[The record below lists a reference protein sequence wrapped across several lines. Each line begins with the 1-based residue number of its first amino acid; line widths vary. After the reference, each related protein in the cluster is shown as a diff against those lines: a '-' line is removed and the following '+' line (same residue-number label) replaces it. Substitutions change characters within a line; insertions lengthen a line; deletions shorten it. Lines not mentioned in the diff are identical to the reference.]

1 LLLPT
6 EFYEKINDMKII
18 DKIYINGQFV
28 TPHGSEISD
37 LINPTVNQVIG
48 HVTLGDEVDTRMA
61 IAAAKA
67 AFVKFSKTTIEE
79 RIGYL
84 QRLHDAVIKRVPEL
98 KDATIEEYGATVQ
111 RAAWSNQLAAEIFL
125 QFIGVLKDYSFE
137 RTMGKSVVR
146 YEPLGVAAILTAW
159 NSNSGS
165 ICIKL
170 AAAIAAGCTTVIKP
184 SEFSAIQSQILTEC
198 FHEANL
204 PAGVINVV
212 NGRGDIAGI
221 ELARNPDVAMI
232 AFTGSTVVGKI
243 IAREAVNTVKRVALE
258 LSGKAPNVVLDDAD
272 LTKAIPMAVTACFMN
287 NGQACIAGTRLLV
300 PENRLDDV
308 KKIVKATISG
318 LKVGDP
324 ANEETSI
331 GPLASQKQYDRVQG
345 YIKSA
350 EQEGAELLI
359 GGEGHPEGL
368 SEGFFVKPTAFAG
381 VTGNMRIAKEEVF
394 GPVLSIMTYKTE
406 EEAIEMAN
414 DTIYGLLA
422 YVSSGSQERA
432 RKVAAQIN
440 AGRVLINTLN
450 HDPLAPF
457 GGFKQ
462 SGIGREGGVLGLEEY
477 LEPKAIIE

>member
-1 LLLPT
+1 
-6 EFYEKINDMKII
+6 MKII

-48 HVTLGDEVDTRMA
+48 HVTLGDEVDTRLA
-61 IAAAKA
+61 VAAAKA

-84 QRLHDAVIKRVPEL
+84 QRLHDAVTKRVPEL

-137 RTMGKSVVR
+137 RTMGKSIVR

-170 AAAIAAGCTTVIKP
+170 AAAIAAGCTTVVKP

-198 FHEANL
+198 FHEASL

-212 NGRGDIAGI
+212 NGRGDVAGI
-221 ELARNPDVAMI
+221 ELARNPDVALI

-243 IAREAVNTVKRVALE
+243 IAREAVDTVKRVALE
-258 LSGKAPNVVLDDAD
+258 LSGKAPNVILDDAD
-272 LTKAIPMAVTACFMN
+272 LNKAIPMAVTACFMN

-300 PENRLDDV
+300 PENRLDEV
-308 KKIVKATISG
+308 KNIVKATISV

-345 YIKSA
+345 YIRSA

-368 SEGFFVKPTAFAG
+368 NEGFFVKPTAFAG

-406 EEAIEMAN
+406 EEAIEIAN
-414 DTIYGLLA
+414 DTVYGLLA

-462 SGIGREGGVLGLEEY
+462 SGIGREGGILGLEEY

>member
-1 LLLPT
+1 
-6 EFYEKINDMKII
+6 MKII
-18 DKIYINGQFV
+18 DKIYINGEFV
-28 TPHGSEISD
+28 TPHGTEVSD
-37 LINPTVNQVIG
+37 LINPSVNQVIG
-48 HVTLGDEVDTRMA
+48 HVTLGDEIDTRMA

-67 AFVKFSKTTIEE
+67 AFGQFSKSGIEE
-79 RIGYL
+79 RIGHL
-84 QRLHDAVIKRVPEL
+84 QRLHDAILKRVPEL
-98 KDATIEEYGATVQ
+98 KDATIQEYGATVQ

-137 RTMGKSVVR
+137 RTMGRSVVR
-146 YEPLGVAAILTAW
+146 FEPLGVAAILTAW

-184 SEFSAIQSQILTEC
+184 SELSAIQSQILTEC

-212 NGRGDIAGI
+212 NGRGDIVGT
-221 ELARNPDVAMI
+221 ELARNPDVAMV

-243 IAREAVNTVKRVALE
+243 IAREAIDTMKRVTLE
-258 LSGKAPNVVLDDAD
+258 LSGKAPNVILDDAD

-300 PENRLDDV
+300 PENRLEDV
-308 KKIVKATISG
+308 KKIVRDTISG
-318 LKVGDP
+318 LKVGNP
-324 ANEETSI
+324 ENEETSI
-331 GPLASQKQYDRVQG
+331 GPLANQRQYDRVQG

-350 EQEGAELLI
+350 EDEGAELLI
-359 GGEGHPEGL
+359 GGEGHPDGL
-368 SEGFFVKPTAFAG
+368 NEGFFVKPTAFAG
-381 VTGNMRIAKEEVF
+381 VTKNMRIAREEVF

-406 EEAIEMAN
+406 QEAIEMAN

-422 YVSSGSQERA
+422 YVSSSDQERA
-432 RKVAAQIN
+432 RRVASQIN
-440 AGRVLINTLN
+440 AGRVLINTLT
-450 HDPLAPF
+450 HEPLAPF

>member
-1 LLLPT
+1 
-6 EFYEKINDMKII
+6 MRII
-18 DKIYINGQFV
+18 DKIYMNGQYV
-28 TPHGSEISD
+28 TPHGLEISD
-37 LINPTVNQVIG
+37 LINPTINQVIG
-48 HVTLGDEVDTRMA
+48 HVTLGDGVDTRMA
-61 IAAAKA
+61 IEAAKA
-67 AFVKFSKTTIEE
+67 AFVNFSKTTIEE

-125 QFIGVLKDYSFE
+125 QFIGVLKSYSFE
-137 RTMGKSVVR
+137 RTIGKSVVR

-212 NGRGDIAGI
+212 NGRGDIVGI

-243 IAREAVNTVKRVALE
+243 IAREAINTVKRVTLE
-258 LSGKAPNVVLDDAD
+258 LSGKAPNVILDDAD

-308 KKIVKATISG
+308 KKIVKATISE

-324 ANEETSI
+324 ANEETNI
-331 GPLASQKQYDRVQG
+331 GPLANQKQYDRVQS

-350 EQEGAELLI
+350 EKEGAELLI
-359 GGEGHPEGL
+359 GGEGRPKGL

-462 SGIGREGGVLGLEEY
+462 SGVGREGGVLGLEEY

>member
-1 LLLPT
+1 
-6 EFYEKINDMKII
+6 MKTI
-18 DKIYINGQFV
+18 DKIYINGAFV
-28 TPHGSEISD
+28 TPHGSEVFD

-48 HVTLGDEVDTRMA
+48 HVILGDETDIRMA
-61 IAAAKA
+61 IAAAKT
-67 AFVKFSKTTIEE
+67 AFVQFSNSSIDE
-79 RIGYL
+79 RIAYL
-84 QRLHDAVIKRVPEL
+84 QHLHDAILKRVPEL
-98 KDATIEEYGATVQ
+98 KEATIQEYGATVQ

-125 QFIGVLKDYSFE
+125 QFIEVLKGYSFE
-137 RTMGKSVVR
+137 RSMGKSVVR

-170 AAAIAAGCTTVIKP
+170 AAAISAGCTTVIKP
-184 SEFSAIQSQILTEC
+184 SEMSAIQSQILTEA

-212 NGRGDIAGI
+212 NGRGDITGT

-243 IAREAVNTVKRVALE
+243 IAREAVDTVKRVALE

-272 LTKAIPMAVTACFMN
+272 LNKAIPMAVNACFMN
-287 NGQACIAGTRLLV
+287 NGQACIAGSRLLV
-300 PENRLDDV
+300 PESRLEDV

-318 LKVGDP
+318 LRVGDP
-324 ANEETSI
+324 ENEETSI

-345 YIKSA
+345 YIRSA
-350 EQEGAELLI
+350 EEEGAELLI
-359 GGEGHPEGL
+359 GGEGHPDGL
-368 SEGFFVKPTAFAG
+368 NQGFFVKPTAFAG
-381 VTGNMRIAKEEVF
+381 VTRNMRIAKEEVF

-406 EEAIEMAN
+406 AEAIEMAN

-422 YVSSGSQERA
+422 YVSSSDLQRA
-432 RKVAAQIN
+432 RRVAAQIN

-462 SGIGREGGVLGLEEY
+462 SGVGREGGVLGLEEY

>member
-1 LLLPT
+1 
-6 EFYEKINDMKII
+6 MRII
-18 DKIYINGQFV
+18 DKIYVNGEFV
-28 TPHGSEISD
+28 TPHGTEVSD
-37 LINPTVNQVIG
+37 LINPSVNQVIG
-48 HVTLGDEVDTRMA
+48 HVTLGDETDTRMA

-67 AFVKFSKTTIEE
+67 AFGQFSKSSIEE
-79 RIGYL
+79 RIGHL
-84 QRLHDAVIKRVPEL
+84 QRLHDAILERVPEL
-98 KDATIEEYGATVQ
+98 KDATIQEYGATVQ

-146 YEPLGVAAILTAW
+146 FEPLGVAAILTAW

-184 SEFSAIQSQILTEC
+184 SELSAIQSQILTAC

-212 NGRGDIAGI
+212 NGRGDVVGT
-221 ELARNPDVAMI
+221 ELARNPDVSMI

-243 IAREAVNTVKRVALE
+243 IAREAIDTMKRVTLE

-272 LTKAIPMAVTACFMN
+272 LNKAIPMAVTACFMN
-287 NGQACIAGTRLLV
+287 NGQACIAGARLLV
-300 PENRLDDV
+300 PENRLEDV
-308 KKIVKATISG
+308 KKIVRDTISG
-318 LKVGDP
+318 LKVGNP
-324 ANEETSI
+324 ENEETSI
-331 GPLASQKQYDRVQG
+331 GPLANKKQYDRVQG
-345 YIKSA
+345 YIKLA
-350 EQEGAELLI
+350 EEEGAELLI
-359 GGEGHPEGL
+359 GGEGHPDGL
-368 SEGFFVKPTAFAG
+368 NEGFFVKPTAFAG
-381 VTGNMRIAKEEVF
+381 VTKNMRIAKEEVF

-406 EEAIEMAN
+406 QEAIEMAN

-422 YVSSGSQERA
+422 YVSSSDQERA
-432 RKVAAQIN
+432 RRVASQIN

>member
-1 LLLPT
+1 
-6 EFYEKINDMKII
+6 MKII

-48 HVTLGDEVDTRMA
+48 HVTLGDEVDTRLA
-61 IAAAKA
+61 VAAAKA

-84 QRLHDAVIKRVPEL
+84 QRLHDAVTKRVPEL

-137 RTMGKSVVR
+137 RTMGKSIVR

-170 AAAIAAGCTTVIKP
+170 AAAIAAGCTTVVKP

-198 FHEANL
+198 FHEASL

-212 NGRGDIAGI
+212 NGRGDVAGI

-243 IAREAVNTVKRVALE
+243 IAREAVDTVKRVALE
-258 LSGKAPNVVLDDAD
+258 LSGKAPNVILDDAD
-272 LTKAIPMAVTACFMN
+272 LNKAIPMAVTACFMN

-308 KKIVKATISG
+308 KNIVKATISV

-345 YIKSA
+345 YIRSA

-368 SEGFFVKPTAFAG
+368 NEGFFVKPTAFAG

-406 EEAIEMAN
+406 EEAIEIAN
-414 DTIYGLLA
+414 DTVYGLLA

-462 SGIGREGGVLGLEEY
+462 SGIGREGGILGLEEY

>member
-1 LLLPT
+1 
-6 EFYEKINDMKII
+6 MKII

-28 TPHGSEISD
+28 TPHGSEISK

-67 AFVKFSKTTIEE
+67 AFVNFSKTTIEE

-84 QRLHDAVIKRVPEL
+84 QQLHDAVIKRVPEL

-111 RAAWSNQLAAEIFL
+111 RAAWSNQLSAEIFL
-125 QFIGVLKDYSFE
+125 QFIGVLKDHSFE

-243 IAREAVNTVKRVALE
+243 IAREAVNTVKRVVLE
-258 LSGKAPNVVLDDAD
+258 LSGKAPNVILDDAD

-287 NGQACIAGTRLLV
+287 NGQACIAGTRLIV

-308 KKIVKATISG
+308 KKIVKTTISE

-324 ANEETSI
+324 ANEGTNI
-331 GPLASQKQYDRVQG
+331 GPLANQKQYDRVQG

-359 GGEGHPEGL
+359 GGEGRPEGL
-368 SEGFFVKPTAFAG
+368 SEGFFVKPTAFVG
-381 VTGNMRIAKEEVF
+381 VTGNMRIAKEEIF

-462 SGIGREGGVLGLEEY
+462 SGVGREGGILGLEEY
-477 LEPKAIIE
+477 LEPQAIIE

>member
-1 LLLPT
+1 
-6 EFYEKINDMKII
+6 MKII
-18 DKIYINGQFV
+18 DKIYINGEFV
-28 TPHGSEISD
+28 IPHGTEVSG
-37 LINPTVNQVIG
+37 LINPSVNQVIG
-48 HVTLGDEVDTRMA
+48 HVTLGDEIDTRKA

-67 AFVKFSKTTIEE
+67 AFGQFSKSGIEE
-79 RIGYL
+79 RVGHL
-84 QRLHDAVIKRVPEL
+84 QRLHNAILKRVPEL
-98 KDATIEEYGATVQ
+98 KDATIQEYGATVQ
-111 RAAWSNQLAAEIFL
+111 RAAWSNQLSAEIFL

-137 RTMGKSVVR
+137 RKMGKSVVR

-159 NSNSGS
+159 NSNAGS

-184 SEFSAIQSQILTEC
+184 SELSAIQSQILTEC

-212 NGRGDIAGI
+212 NGRGDIVGT
-221 ELARNPDVAMI
+221 ELARNPDVSMI

-243 IAREAVNTVKRVALE
+243 IAREAIDTMKRVALE
-258 LSGKAPNVVLDDAD
+258 LSGKAPNVILDDAD

-300 PENRLDDV
+300 PENSLEDV
-308 KKIVKATISG
+308 KKIVRDTISG
-318 LKVGDP
+318 LKVGNP
-324 ANEETSI
+324 ENEETSI
-331 GPLASQKQYDRVQG
+331 GPLANQKQYARVQG

-350 EQEGAELLI
+350 EEEGAELLI
-359 GGEGHPEGL
+359 GGEGHPDGL
-368 SEGFFVKPTAFAG
+368 NEGFFVKPTAFAG
-381 VTGNMRIAKEEVF
+381 VTKNMRIAREEVF
-394 GPVLSIMTYKTE
+394 GPVLCIMTYKTE
-406 EEAIEMAN
+406 QEAIEMAN

-422 YVSSGSQERA
+422 YVSSADQERA
-432 RKVAAQIN
+432 RRVAAQIN

-450 HDPLAPF
+450 HDSLAPF

>member
-1 LLLPT
+1 
-6 EFYEKINDMKII
+6 MKII

-37 LINPTVNQVIG
+37 LINPTLNQVIG

-61 IAAAKA
+61 VAAAKA

-98 KDATIEEYGATVQ
+98 KDATIEEYGATVE

-125 QFIGVLKDYSFE
+125 QFMGVLKDYSFE

-243 IAREAVNTVKRVALE
+243 IAREAANTMKRVALE
-258 LSGKAPNVVLDDAD
+258 LSGKAPNVILDDAD
-272 LTKAIPMAVTACFMN
+272 LTRAIPMAVTACFMN

-324 ANEETSI
+324 ANEATNI
-331 GPLASQKQYDRVQG
+331 GPLANQKQYDRVQG

-359 GGEGHPEGL
+359 GGEGRPEGL
-368 SEGFFVKPTAFAG
+368 TEGFFVKPTAFAG

-462 SGIGREGGVLGLEEY
+462 SGVGREGGVLGLEEY

>member
-1 LLLPT
+1 
-6 EFYEKINDMKII
+6 MQII
-18 DKIYINGQFV
+18 DKIYINGEFL
-28 TPHGSEISD
+28 TPHGTEVSD
-37 LINPTVNQVIG
+37 LINPSVNQVIG
-48 HVTLGDEVDTRMA
+48 RVILGDEIDTRMA

-67 AFVKFSKTTIEE
+67 ASAQFSKSSIEE
-79 RIGYL
+79 RIGHL
-84 QRLHDAVIKRVPEL
+84 QRLHDAILKRVPEL
-98 KDATIEEYGATVQ
+98 KDATIREYGATVQ

-125 QFIGVLKDYSFE
+125 QFTGVLKDYSFQ

-146 YEPLGVAAILTAW
+146 FEPLGVAAILTAW

-204 PAGVINVV
+204 PVGVINVV
-212 NGRGDIAGI
+212 NGRGDIVGT
-221 ELARNPDVAMI
+221 ELARNPDVSMI

-243 IAREAVNTVKRVALE
+243 IAREAIDTMKRVALE
-258 LSGKAPNVVLDDAD
+258 LSGKAPNVILDDAD

-300 PENRLDDV
+300 PENRLEDV
-308 KKIVKATISG
+308 KKIVRDTISG
-318 LKVGDP
+318 LKVGNP
-324 ANEETSI
+324 ENEETSI
-331 GPLASQKQYDRVQG
+331 GPLANQKQYDRVQG

-350 EQEGAELLI
+350 EEEGAELLI
-359 GGEGHPEGL
+359 GGEGHPDGL
-368 SEGFFVKPTAFAG
+368 NEGFFVKPTAFAG
-381 VTGNMRIAKEEVF
+381 VTKNMRIAREEVF

-406 EEAIEMAN
+406 QEAIEMAN

-422 YVSSGSQERA
+422 YVSSSDIERA
-432 RKVAAQIN
+432 RKVASQIN
-440 AGRVLINTLN
+440 AGRVLINTLS

>member
-1 LLLPT
+1 
-6 EFYEKINDMKII
+6 MKII

-37 LINPTVNQVIG
+37 LINPTVNRVIG
-48 HVTLGDEVDTRMA
+48 HVTFGDEVDTRMA

-221 ELARNPDVAMI
+221 ELARNPDIAMI

-243 IAREAVNTVKRVALE
+243 IAREAVNTVKRIALE
-258 LSGKAPNVVLDDAD
+258 LSGKAPNVILDDAD
-272 LTKAIPMAVTACFMN
+272 LIKAIPMAVTACFMN

-308 KKIVKATISG
+308 KKIVKAAISE

-324 ANEETSI
+324 ANEATNI
-331 GPLASQKQYDRVQG
+331 GPLANQKQYDRVQD

-359 GGEGHPEGL
+359 GGEGRPEGL
-368 SEGFFVKPTAFAG
+368 TEGFFVKPTAFAS

-462 SGIGREGGVLGLEEY
+462 SGVGREGGVLGLEEY

>member
-1 LLLPT
+1 
-6 EFYEKINDMKII
+6 MKII
-18 DKIYINGQFV
+18 DKIYINGAFV
-28 TPHGSEISD
+28 TPHGTEISD
-37 LINPTVNQVIG
+37 LINPSVNQVIG
-48 HVTLGDEVDTRMA
+48 HVTLGDEIDARMA
-61 IAAAKA
+61 IAAAKV
-67 AFVKFSKTTIEE
+67 AFGQFSKSSVEE

-84 QRLHDAVIKRVPEL
+84 QCLHDAILKRVPEL
-98 KDATIEEYGATVQ
+98 KDATIQEYGATVQ

-137 RTMGKSVVR
+137 RIMGKSIVR
-146 YEPLGVAAILTAW
+146 FEPLGVAAILTAW

-184 SEFSAIQSQILTEC
+184 SELSAIQSQILTEC

-212 NGRGDIAGI
+212 NGRGDIVGT
-221 ELARNPDVAMI
+221 ELARNPDVSMI

-243 IAREAVNTVKRVALE
+243 IAREAIDTMKRVILE
-258 LSGKAPNVVLDDAD
+258 LSGKAPNVILEDAD

-300 PENRLDDV
+300 PENRLEDV
-308 KKIVKATISG
+308 KKIVKHTISG
-318 LKVGDP
+318 LKVGNP
-324 ANEETSI
+324 ENEETII
-331 GPLASQKQYDRVQG
+331 GPLANQKQYDRVQG

-350 EQEGAELLI
+350 EEEGAELLI
-359 GGEGHPEGL
+359 GGEGHPDGL
-368 SEGFFVKPTAFAG
+368 NEGFFVKPTAFAG
-381 VTGNMRIAKEEVF
+381 VTKNMRIAREEVF

-406 EEAIEMAN
+406 QEAIEMAN

-422 YVSSGSQERA
+422 YVSSSDQERA
-432 RKVAAQIN
+432 RKVASQIN

>member
-1 LLLPT
+1 
-6 EFYEKINDMKII
+6 MKII
-18 DKIYINGQFV
+18 DKIYINGDFV
-28 TPHGSEISD
+28 TPHGTEISD
-37 LINPTVNQVIG
+37 LINPSVNQVIG
-48 HVTLGDEVDTRMA
+48 HVTLGDVIDTRMA
-61 IAAAKA
+61 IAAAKV
-67 AFVKFSKTTIEE
+67 AFGEFSKSSIEE
-79 RIGYL
+79 RIGHL
-84 QRLHDAVIKRVPEL
+84 QRLHDAILRRVPEL
-98 KDATIEEYGATVQ
+98 KDATIQEYGATVQ

-146 YEPLGVAAILTAW
+146 FEPLGVAAILTAW

-184 SEFSAIQSQILTEC
+184 SELSAIQSQILTEC

-212 NGRGDIAGI
+212 NGRGDIVGT
-221 ELARNPDVAMI
+221 ELARNPDVSMI
-232 AFTGSTVVGKI
+232 AFTGSTAVGKI
-243 IAREAVNTVKRVALE
+243 IAREAIDTMKRVALE
-258 LSGKAPNVVLDDAD
+258 LSGKAPNVILDDAD

-300 PENRLDDV
+300 PENCLEDV
-308 KKIVKATISG
+308 KKIVRHTISG
-318 LKVGDP
+318 LKVGNP
-324 ANEETSI
+324 ENEETII
-331 GPLASQKQYDRVQG
+331 GPLANQKQYDRVQG

-350 EQEGAELLI
+350 EEEGAELLI
-359 GGEGHPEGL
+359 GGEGHPDGL
-368 SEGFFVKPTAFAG
+368 NEGFFVKPTAFAG
-381 VTGNMRIAKEEVF
+381 VTKNMRIAKEEIF

-406 EEAIEMAN
+406 KEAIEMAN

-422 YVSSGSQERA
+422 YVSSSDQERA
-432 RKVAAQIN
+432 RKVASQIN
-440 AGRVLINTLN
+440 AGRVLINTLS

-462 SGIGREGGVLGLEEY
+462 SGVGREGGVLGLEEY

>member
-1 LLLPT
+1 
-6 EFYEKINDMKII
+6 MKII
-18 DKIYINGQFV
+18 DKIYINGEFV
-28 TPHGSEISD
+28 TPHGTEVSD
-37 LINPTVNQVIG
+37 LINPSVNQVIG
-48 HVTLGDEVDTRMA
+48 HVTLGDEIDTRMA

-67 AFVKFSKTTIEE
+67 AFAQFSKSGIEE
-79 RIGYL
+79 RIGHL
-84 QRLHDAVIKRVPEL
+84 QRLHDAILKRVPEL
-98 KDATIEEYGATVQ
+98 KDATIQEYGATVQ

-125 QFIGVLKDYSFE
+125 QFIGVLKDYSFV
-137 RTMGKSVVR
+137 RTMGRSVVR
-146 YEPLGVAAILTAW
+146 FEPLGVAAILTAW

-184 SEFSAIQSQILTEC
+184 SELSAIQSQILTEC

-212 NGRGDIAGI
+212 NGRGDIVGT
-221 ELARNPDVAMI
+221 ELARNPDVAMV

-243 IAREAVNTVKRVALE
+243 IAREAIDTMKRVTLE
-258 LSGKAPNVVLDDAD
+258 LSGKAPNVILDDAD

-300 PENRLDDV
+300 PENRLEDV
-308 KKIVKATISG
+308 KKIVRDTISG
-318 LKVGDP
+318 LKVGNP
-324 ANEETSI
+324 ENEETSI
-331 GPLASQKQYDRVQG
+331 GPLANQRQYDRVQG

-350 EQEGAELLI
+350 EDEGAELLI
-359 GGEGHPEGL
+359 GGEGHPDGL
-368 SEGFFVKPTAFAG
+368 NEGFFVKPTAFAG
-381 VTGNMRIAKEEVF
+381 VTKNMRIAREEVF

-406 EEAIEMAN
+406 QEAIEMAN

-422 YVSSGSQERA
+422 YVSSSDQERA
-432 RKVAAQIN
+432 RRVASQIN
-440 AGRVLINTLN
+440 AGRVLINTLT
-450 HDPLAPF
+450 HEPLAPF

>member
-1 LLLPT
+1 
-6 EFYEKINDMKII
+6 MKII
-18 DKIYINGQFV
+18 DKIYINGAFV
-28 TPHGSEISD
+28 TPHGTEISD
-37 LINPTVNQVIG
+37 LINPSVNQVIG
-48 HVTLGDEVDTRMA
+48 QVTLGDEIDARMA
-61 IAAAKA
+61 IAAAKV
-67 AFVKFSKTTIEE
+67 AFGQFSKSSVEE

-84 QRLHDAVIKRVPEL
+84 QCLHDAILKRVPEL
-98 KDATIEEYGATVQ
+98 KDATIQEYGATVQ

-137 RTMGKSVVR
+137 RIMGKSIVR
-146 YEPLGVAAILTAW
+146 FEPLGVAAILTAW

-184 SEFSAIQSQILTEC
+184 SELSAIQSQILTEC

-204 PAGVINVV
+204 PVGVINVV
-212 NGRGDIAGI
+212 NGRGDIVGT
-221 ELARNPDVAMI
+221 ELARNPDVSMI

-243 IAREAVNTVKRVALE
+243 IAREAIDTMKRVTLE
-258 LSGKAPNVVLDDAD
+258 LSGKAPNVILEDAD

-300 PENRLDDV
+300 PENRLEDV
-308 KKIVKATISG
+308 KKIVRDTISG
-318 LKVGDP
+318 LKVGNP
-324 ANEETSI
+324 ENEETII
-331 GPLASQKQYDRVQG
+331 GPLANQKQYDRVQG

-350 EQEGAELLI
+350 EEEGAELLI
-359 GGEGHPEGL
+359 GGEGHPDGL
-368 SEGFFVKPTAFAG
+368 NEGFFAKPTAFAG
-381 VTGNMRIAKEEVF
+381 VTKNMRIAREEVF

-406 EEAIEMAN
+406 QEAIEMAN

-422 YVSSGSQERA
+422 YVSSSDQERA
-432 RKVAAQIN
+432 RKVASQIN

>member
-1 LLLPT
+1 
-6 EFYEKINDMKII
+6 MKII
-18 DKIYINGQFV
+18 DKIYINGEFV
-28 TPHGSEISD
+28 TPHGTEVSD
-37 LINPTVNQVIG
+37 LINPSVNQVIG
-48 HVTLGDEVDTRMA
+48 HVTLGDEIDTRMA

-67 AFVKFSKTTIEE
+67 AFGQFSKSGIEE
-79 RIGYL
+79 RIGHL
-84 QRLHDAVIKRVPEL
+84 QRLHDAILRRVSEL
-98 KDATIEEYGATVQ
+98 KDATIQEYGATVQ

-125 QFIGVLKDYSFE
+125 QFIGVLKDFSFE
-137 RTMGKSVVR
+137 RIMGKSVVK

-184 SEFSAIQSQILTEC
+184 SELSAIQSQILTEC

-212 NGRGDIAGI
+212 NGRGDIVGT
-221 ELARNPDVAMI
+221 ELARNPDVSMI

-243 IAREAVNTVKRVALE
+243 IAREAIDTMKRVALE
-258 LSGKAPNVVLDDAD
+258 LSGKAPNVILDDAD
-272 LTKAIPMAVTACFMN
+272 LSKAIPMAVTACFMN

-300 PENRLDDV
+300 PENRLEDV
-308 KKIVKATISG
+308 KKIIRSTISG
-318 LKVGDP
+318 LKVGNP
-324 ANEETSI
+324 ENEETSI
-331 GPLASQKQYDRVQG
+331 GPLANQKQYDRVQG

-350 EQEGAELLI
+350 EEEGAELLI
-359 GGEGHPEGL
+359 GGEGHPDGL
-368 SEGFFVKPTAFAG
+368 NEGFFVKPTAFAG
-381 VTGNMRIAKEEVF
+381 VNKNMRIAREEVF

-406 EEAIEMAN
+406 QEAIEMAN
-414 DTIYGLLA
+414 DTVYGLLA
-422 YVSSGSQERA
+422 YVSSSDQERA
-432 RKVAAQIN
+432 RKVASQIN
-440 AGRVLINTLN
+440 AGRVLINTLS

>member
-1 LLLPT
+1 
-6 EFYEKINDMKII
+6 MKII
-18 DKIYINGQFV
+18 DKIYINGEFV
-28 TPHGSEISD
+28 TPHGTEVSD
-37 LINPTVNQVIG
+37 LINPSVNQIIG
-48 HVTLGDEVDTRMA
+48 HVTLGDEIDTRMA

-98 KDATIEEYGATVQ
+98 KDATIAEYGATVQ

-125 QFIGVLKDYSFE
+125 QFIGVLKDYPFE
-137 RTMGKSVVR
+137 RTIGKSVVR
-146 YEPLGVAAILTAW
+146 YEPLGVAAIMTAW

-212 NGRGDIAGI
+212 NGRGDITGT

-243 IAREAVNTVKRVALE
+243 IAREAVDTVKRVALE
-258 LSGKAPNVVLDDAD
+258 LSGKAPNVILDDAD

-287 NGQACIAGTRLLV
+287 NGQACIAGSRLLV
-300 PENRLDDV
+300 PV

-324 ANEETSI
+324 ANEETII

-350 EQEGAELLI
+350 GREGAELLI
-359 GGEGHPEGL
+359 GGEGRPEGL

-414 DTIYGLLA
+414 DTVFGLLA

-432 RKVAAQIN
+432 RKVAAQIK